1 MVILLFTIT
10 NNLNHELIIKKSRFI
25 CYLYKVNDLEE
36 INNYLNRIK
45 EEHKNARHHC
55 YAYILDN
62 QKKATDDKEPSGTAG
77 IPMLTLLEQKTLN
90 HVLAIVVRY
99 FGGIKL
105 GTGGLFRAYTG
116 ALKETIDLAN
126 IEEEIIKFKY
136 KIELDLNK
144 ANILDKLQNI
154 EIKNKVFS
162 DIISVELI
170 AKDDIDEYLSN
181 LNIKIINK
189 EKYI

>member
-1 MVILLFTIT
+1 MFTIT

-45 EEHKNARHHC
+45 EVHKNARHHC

-77 IPMLTLLEQKTLN
+77 IPMLTLLEQKNLN

-116 ALKETIDLAN
+116 VLKETIDLAN
-126 IEEEIIKFKY
+126 IEEEIIKYKY

-181 LNIKIINK
+181 LNIKIIDK

>member
-1 MVILLFTIT
+1 MILLFTIT

-45 EEHKNARHHC
+45 EVHKNARHHC

-77 IPMLTLLEQKTLN
+77 IPMLTLLEQKNLN

-116 ALKETIDLAN
+116 VLKETIDLAN
-126 IEEEIIKFKY
+126 IEEEIIKYKY

-181 LNIKIINK
+181 LNIKIIDK

>member
-45 EEHKNARHHC
+45 EVHKNARHHC

-77 IPMLTLLEQKTLN
+77 IPMLTLLEQKNLN

-116 ALKETIDLAN
+116 VLKETIDLAN
-126 IEEEIIKFKY
+126 IEEEIIKYKY

-181 LNIKIINK
+181 LNIKIIDK

>member
-1 MVILLFTIT
+1 MFTIT

-25 CYLYKVNDLEE
+25 CYLYKVNDLDE
-36 INNYLNRIK
+36 INKIICSIK
-45 EEHKNARHHC
+45 EEHKNASHHC

-77 IPMLTLLEQKTLN
+77 IPMLTLLEQKKLN

-126 IEEEIIKFKY
+126 IEEEIVKFKY
-136 KIELDLNK
+136 KIELELNN
-144 ANILDKLQNI
+144 ASLLDKLKNI
-154 EIKNKVFS
+154 EIKNKVYS
-162 DIISVELI
+162 DIIKVELI
-170 AKDDIDEYLSN
+170 STNDIDDYLNS
-181 LNIKIINK
+181 LNIKIIDK

>member
-77 IPMLTLLEQKTLN
+77 IPMLTLLEQKNLN

-116 ALKETIDLAN
+116 VLKETIDLAN
-126 IEEEIIKFKY
+126 IEEEIIKYKY

-181 LNIKIINK
+181 LNIKIIDK